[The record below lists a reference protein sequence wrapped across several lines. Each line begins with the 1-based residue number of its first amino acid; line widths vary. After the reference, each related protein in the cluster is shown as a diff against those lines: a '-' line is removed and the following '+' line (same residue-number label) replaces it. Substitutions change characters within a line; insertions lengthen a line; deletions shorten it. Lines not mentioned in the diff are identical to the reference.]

1 MPFLLCWI
9 IRVWYQSAEDLVVM
23 KQMYHQTAA
32 CRYLWTGSF
41 KMGQFLSHSV
51 IPNKKTVLQTWR
63 SHAPFFILYSC
74 NPTYQAG
81 LKKIS
86 PHEYAK
92 PNANLTKKESQRAMP
107 VSQWRIVQ
115 RIVDWRGK
123 EKWGV
128 PVSYCFC
135 AYVHRINM
143 GNIFFIR
150 EIFEQVAEIFFQS
163 TWK

>member
-1 MPFLLCWI
+1 
-9 IRVWYQSAEDLVVM
+9 
-23 KQMYHQTAA
+23 
-32 CRYLWTGSF
+32 
-41 KMGQFLSHSV
+41 
-51 IPNKKTVLQTWR
+51 
-63 SHAPFFILYSC
+63 
-74 NPTYQAG
+74 
-81 LKKIS
+81 
-86 PHEYAK
+86 
-92 PNANLTKKESQRAMP
+92 MP

-163 TWK
+163 T